1 MFFDN
6 LQVTHIRGPLVEETH
21 YYPYGLTMSGIS
33 SKAFAFGEP
42 GNRKKFNGGTELG
55 NKEFSDGSG
64 LEFYETPFRSYDPQI
79 GRFHQI
85 DKLSEVVF
93 RSSPYVFGSNNPI
106 LRNDPLGLKDTI
118 VNGER
123 GETKQLENLVLAPG
137 KRKSS
142 STASPALGMMTLTA
156 GAELA
161 ATLKFSKNFSFLG
174 PGAVAAAALGYTIYQ
189 NWESIEGT
197 LTHDNYMADQLQAI
211 WLAMLSDPALQVQ
224 LDLLAE
230 YVDVIVAELNKIPG
244 ADYQVYNIVASGPT
258 AALDVEWGGMFGKIK
273 PTVTP
278 LNTGDIA
285 KIGIT
290 SKPLI
295 IGPSTLVARYTKG
308 QVPPNTIGVPVA
320 YTKNKIAARFIETTL
335 IIKYYRE
342 NRKLPPMN
350 KMFR

>member
-1 MFFDN
+1 M
-6 LQVTHIRGPLVEETH
+6 Q
-21 YYPYGLTMSGIS
+21 GIS
-33 SKAFAFGEP
+33 SKALAIENP
-42 GNRKKFNGGTELG
+42 ENKRKFNGGTEL
-55 NKEFSDGSG
+55 NTDFDIS
-64 LEFYETPFRSYDPQI
+64 LYETAFRSYDAQI

-85 DKLSEVVF
+85 DKLGEVVF
-93 RSSPYVFGSNNPI
+93 SSSLYVFGSNNPI
-106 LRNDPLGLKDTI
+106 LRNDPLGLKDTV

-123 GETKQLENLVLAPG
+123 GETKQLDNLVLAPG

-142 STASPALGMMTLTA
+142 SSVTPVLGLMLTTTAD
-156 GAELA
+156 LA
-161 ATLKFSKNFSFLG
+161 ATANFSSKFAAYG
-174 PGAVAAAALGYTIYQ
+174 PGVVAAATFGFTIYQ
-189 NWESIEGT
+189 NRESIEGT

-211 WLAMLSDPALQVQ
+211 WLAMLSDPALQGQ

-230 YVDVIVAELNKIPG
+230 YVDAIVAELNKIPG

-342 NRKLPPMN
+342 NGKLPPMN